1 MLSLEQRIDAFHTLG
16 MFLSQYKDEKEDK
29 VLEKLNKHFLK
40 EYRICIKD
48 AELFN
53 HWFTEENLHFALEEW
68 SKALRTE
75 QLQAWT
81 IDYDMNFFEHDR
93 QPKTV
98 AIIMAGNIPLVGFHD
113 LLSVLISGHKALI
126 KPSSDDAKLIPFICQ
141 MLVALN
147 REFASQIEF
156 ADGQL
161 SNFDAVIA
169 TGSDNS
175 SRYFDSYFGK
185 YPHIIRKN
193 RSSVALLSGDESPEQ
208 LERLGEDVFRFF
220 GLGCRNVS
228 KVYVPEDFNI
238 QLIFESF
245 YKYKSVGDHNKYGNN
260 YDYNRAIFLM
270 EHHDFLDNGFFI
282 LKENENLHA
291 PVSVMHYERYTS
303 IEMLQEKLTELE
315 PQIQCL
321 ISEIPSLE
329 TAIPFGESQK
339 PRLWDYADNID
350 TLAFLRSL

>member
-16 MFLSQYKDEKEDK
+16 LFLSQYKEEKEDK

-68 SKALRTE
+68 SQALNQE

-81 IDYDMNFFEHDR
+81 IDYDSDYFEHDR
-93 QPKTV
+93 GMKTV
-98 AIIMAGNIPLVGFHD
+98 AIIMAGNIPLVGLHD

-141 MLVALN
+141 MLVAIN
-147 REFASQIEF
+147 REFAAQLEF

-161 SNFDAVIA
+161 TNFDAVIA
-169 TGSDNS
+169 TGNDNS
-175 SRYFDSYFGK
+175 SRYFESYFGK

-193 RSSVALLSGDESPEQ
+193 RSSVGILSGDERQDE
-208 LERLGEDVFRFF
+208 LELLGEDVFRFF

-228 KVYVPEDFNI
+228 KVYVPEDYNI
-238 QLIFESF
+238 QQIFEAF
-245 YKYKSVGDHNKYGNN
+245 YKFKSVGDHNKYGNN
-260 YDYNRAIFLM
+260 YDYNRAIYLM

-282 LKENENLHA
+282 IKESSELHA
-291 PVSVMHYERYTS
+291 PVSVLHYERYTDVTS
-303 IEMLQEKLTELE
+303 LKEQLKEQES
-315 PQIQCL
+315 QIQCMVSS
-321 ISEIPSLE
+321 IDAFE
-329 TAIPFGESQK
+329 TAVPFGDSQK
-339 PRLWDYADNID
+339 PKLWDYADNVD
-350 TLAFLRSL
+350 SLAFLRSL